1 MPTLHVVIPFY
12 NEAGTIEPCVRRV
25 LSAPLP
31 DGWSAD
37 IVLVD
42 DHSETRHR
50 AVLDELVERLRSE
63 NRRIELRG
71 HEQNRG
77 KGAAVQTGFD
87 VILAA
92 EPPDDDLVIIQDAD
106 LEYDPAEIPALLA
119 PIAEGRADVVY
130 GSRFLGSIEGMRW
143 SHWLANKILTLTAN
157 VLYGA
162 GLTDEATGYK
172 LFRREVLD
180 AMRLTCDRFEFCPEV
195 TAKVRKAGLA
205 IHELPLHSYV
215 ARHLDKKISWTD
227 GFAAFWVLVRER
239 FRP

>member
-1 MPTLHVVIPFY
+1 MKLSVIVPIY
-12 NEAGTIEPCVRRV
+12 NERTTIQEV
-25 LSAPLP
+25 LDRLAAVPL
-31 DGWSAD
+31 DKEV
-37 IVLVD
+37 IVVD
-42 DHSETRHR
+42 DGSTDGSRQYLEQRGAGGR
-50 AVLDELVERLRSE
+50 LDGGVLKVILHGR
-63 NRRIELRG
+63 
-71 HEQNRG
+71 NRG
-77 KGAAVQTGFD
+77 KGAAIRTA
-87 VILAA
+87 LAHVEGEA
-92 EPPDDDLVIIQDAD
+92 VIIQDAD

-195 TAKVRKAGLA
+195 TAKVRKAGHA

>member
-1 MPTLHVVIPFY
+1 MKLSVIVPIY
-12 NEAGTIEPCVRRV
+12 NERTTIQEV
-25 LSAPLP
+25 LDRLAAVPL
-31 DGWSAD
+31 DKEV
-37 IVLVD
+37 IVVD
-42 DHSETRHR
+42 DGSTDGSRQYLEQRGAGGR
-50 AVLDELVERLRSE
+50 LDGGVLKVILHGR
-63 NRRIELRG
+63 
-71 HEQNRG
+71 NRG
-77 KGAAVQTGFD
+77 KGAAIRTA
-87 VILAA
+87 LAHVEGEA
-92 EPPDDDLVIIQDAD
+92 VIIQDAD